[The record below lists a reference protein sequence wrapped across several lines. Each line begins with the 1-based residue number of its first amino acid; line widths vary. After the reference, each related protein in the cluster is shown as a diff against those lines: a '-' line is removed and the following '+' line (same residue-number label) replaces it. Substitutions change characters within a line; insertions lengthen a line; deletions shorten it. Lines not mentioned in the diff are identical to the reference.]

1 VGVGLG
7 RSTDAVVALALGEV
21 VAPPSAPAGLALAD
35 GRPAVAVGTGWFDA
49 VAVGAAGVGVGVGV
63 DVDVDVAGLVA
74 RVVGDAVGDALADGN
89 DAGPSRTGDGTGRGR
104 VLELVLAPGGPAGE
118 IG

>member
-1 VGVGLG
+1 VGVALG
-7 RSTDAVVALALGEV
+7 RSTDAVVALALGVV

-49 VAVGAAGVGVGVGV
+49 VAVGAAGVGVGVP
-63 DVDVDVAGLVA
+63 GLVA

-89 DAGPSRTGDGTGRGR
+89 GAGPSRTGDGTGRGR
-104 VLELVLAPGGPAGE
+104 VLELVLAPAGPAGE
-118 IG
+118 IW

>member
-1 VGVGLG
+1 VALG

-21 VAPPSAPAGLALAD
+21 VAPPSALPGLALAAA
-35 GRPAVAVGTGWFDA
+35 RPDEAVGTGWFDA

-63 DVDVDVAGLVA
+63 LVAG
-74 RVVGDAVGDALADGN
+74 VVGMAVGDALADGN
-89 DAGPSRTGDGTGRGR
+89 GAGPSRTGDGTGRGR
-104 VLELVLAPGGPAGE
+104 VLAPAGPAGE